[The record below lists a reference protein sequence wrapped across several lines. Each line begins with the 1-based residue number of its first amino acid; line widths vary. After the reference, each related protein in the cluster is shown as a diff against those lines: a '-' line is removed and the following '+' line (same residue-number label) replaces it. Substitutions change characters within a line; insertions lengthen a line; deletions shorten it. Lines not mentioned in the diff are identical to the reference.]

1 MIVPTPT
8 ADLARFAG
16 YFQAISHEVRQR
28 LLMLLQERE
37 RSVGELVEEFELS
50 QPTISRHLGVLK
62 RAGFVRDRRAGQQVY
77 YSLDEE
83 GIRRCCV
90 EFFSHFQC
98 CAPLVERFQRKPKQP
113 LP

>member
-1 MIVPTPT
+1 MPS
-8 ADLARFAG
+8 AEFARFAVA
-16 YFQAISHEVRQR
+16 FQAISHEVRQR
-28 LLMLLQERE
+28 LLVLLQERE

-62 RAGFVRDRRAGQQVY
+62 RAGFVKDRRAGQQVF

-90 EFFSHFQC
+90 EFFSRFQC
-98 CAPLVERFQRKPKQP
+98 CAPLIERFQRNPKRA
-113 LP
+113 